1 MTNTPKPFT
10 IAETVKLLVISII
23 KITISLIALCL
34 SWNCTYEE
42 NIVVRIILGLVAFLF
57 SELYIVY
64 YTVYRVF
71 MGNKCYTT
79 LSVAAV

>member
-1 MTNTPKPFT
+1 MPNTPKSLRVV
-10 IAETVKLLVISII
+10 ETAKLLVISVI
-23 KITISLIALCL
+23 KITISMIALCL

-42 NIVVRIILGLVAFLF
+42 NMVVRIILALVAFLF

-71 MGNKCYTT
+71 MGNKCYTA
-79 LSVAAV
+79 VAV